1 MPLSLA
7 SLNLITQTT
16 NSFSHALLSLA
27 ESSDSVMDKLIS
39 VRKLYEIVE
48 LPNRVVDGELPFPEN
63 RQSLEFGM
71 TIEFR

>member
-16 NSFSHALLSLA
+16 SSFSHALLSLA
-27 ESSDSVMDKLIS
+27 EYSDSVMDKLSS
-39 VRKLYEIVE
+39 VKKLYEIVE
-48 LPNRVVDGELPFPEN
+48 LPNKVVDGELPFPDN
-63 RQSLEFGM
+63 HQSLEFGM